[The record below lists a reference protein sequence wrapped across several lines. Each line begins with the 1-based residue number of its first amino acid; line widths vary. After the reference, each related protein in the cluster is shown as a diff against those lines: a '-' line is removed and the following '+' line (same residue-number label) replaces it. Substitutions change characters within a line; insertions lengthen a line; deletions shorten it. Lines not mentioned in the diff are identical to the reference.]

1 MKYLRRPLRLA
12 SLVLLFLLED
22 RADLLE
28 GGVRLEH
35 GDEGLLLLELI
46 AETLE
51 EGVDESTILDVIAK
65 FTEFIADVLDSLA
78 EDGDWV
84 SPWTVVR
91 SSVLS
96 VLIRGSELS

>member
-1 MKYLRRPLRLA
+1 MKHLRRPLRLA

-28 GGVRLEH
+28 GGVWLEH

-46 AETLE
+46 AETLK

-65 FTEFIADVLDSLA
+65 FTEFIADSLDSLA
-78 EDGDWV
+78 EDGDWDI
-84 SPWTVVR
+84 S
-91 SSVLS
+91 LH
-96 VLIRGSELS
+96 GCA

>member
-1 MKYLRRPLRLA
+1 MKHLRRPLRLA

-51 EGVDESTILDVIAK
+51 EGVDES
-65 FTEFIADVLDSLA
+65 
-78 EDGDWV
+78 
-84 SPWTVVR
+84 VR
-91 SSVLS
+91 SST
-96 VLIRGSELS
+96 